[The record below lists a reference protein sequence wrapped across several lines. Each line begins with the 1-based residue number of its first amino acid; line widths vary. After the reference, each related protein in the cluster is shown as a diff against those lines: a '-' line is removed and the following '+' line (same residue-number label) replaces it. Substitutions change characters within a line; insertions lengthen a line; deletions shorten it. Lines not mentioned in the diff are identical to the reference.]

1 RKRFFYGTL
10 RRNFLFRVEVNS
22 AKRGGRSRPLLVV
35 FELAASRILSIRDH
49 EGLVPCR
56 KGEIFV
62 VFYFSAYSAREGVGG
77 GFF

>member
-1 RKRFFYGTL
+1 
-10 RRNFLFRVEVNS
+10 
-22 AKRGGRSRPLLVV
+22 LLVV